1 MKKECIVSV
10 LFLVISFLSPVL
22 FMLLFLSENRNV
34 ERITLNDAEE
44 IMMVE
49 DYSID
54 TADIID
60 GNIYIDGWL
69 LETSD
74 SIEDVNRSF
83 FLSDDK
89 NIYKMN
95 TVMKERI
102 DVTEIKNNGQVYN
115 NCGIVGNGLAKK
127 ISAGNYQIGILIY
140 GDEKER
146 FFFTDRYLE
155 VFEYE

>member
-10 LFLVISFLSPVL
+10 LFLGISFLSPVL

-34 ERITLNDAEE
+34 ERINLDDAEE
-44 IMMVE
+44 IMRVE

-54 TADIID
+54 IADIID

-102 DVTEIKNNGQVYN
+102 DVTDIKNNGQIYN
-115 NCGIVGNGLAKK
+115 NCGMVGNGLVKE
-127 ISAGNYQIGILIY
+127 ISAGKYQIGILIH

-146 FFFTDRYLE
+146 FFFTDKYLE
-155 VFEYE
+155 VFEDE